1 MMKYKGSMMRD
12 GKMHSSAFGTLR
24 KVALLAAMIAL
35 PVVSGCDRIRTS
47 TPQQHIQKA
56 KDFLDKGD
64 LHASIIELKN
74 ALQQNPDN
82 AEARLLLGGI
92 YIKVQHGKDAEK
104 ELLQAQKLGVDE
116 ESIKV
121 LLGQALLLQESYER
135 VLKEITPGSRTSP
148 KNMAKIQQLRGEAQ
162 LGLGHPEQGCELFK
176 QSVQTDPAYVPT
188 YWGLSRCAAATKDFD
203 HAKAL
208 LEQALKLDAK
218 NTDTWMWLGKL
229 AQVRN
234 DPKAAEAAYSGVLKI
249 APDHVDAR
257 LGLAFLHLSAGKFD
271 TAQAEIDAARKVAP
285 RNLRAKYLQALL
297 DFRQAKYAAA
307 RDSLQEVLK
316 DVPNHLPSIL
326 LSGMVSYELG
336 SYEQATQNFIKVL
349 SQFPNS
355 VYARKG
361 LAAAWLKTGQ
371 PDRALETLKPLLTA
385 QNQDL
390 SVLAMAGEA
399 SLQASEPAQA
409 RDYLQKATEIDP
421 KNVKLRTALSVS
433 HMAAG
438 DSARA
443 MAELESAAAEDP
455 GQSEADT
462 LLILTHLRNREFDKA
477 LAAINVLEKKT
488 PNNPAAYNF
497 RGAAYAGKKDFD
509 HARKSFE
516 QVLTLNPSYSSAAMN
531 LAQIDLQENN
541 PQAARKRY
549 EAILARDKNNL
560 PALLALANLASDKKE
575 AVSWLE
581 RAAQTN
587 PTALQP
593 RRLLAEHYLRNNEA
607 QKALG
612 LAREAQNANPDN
624 ADALDFLGATQLA
637 AGETENALTNYQ
649 KLTRLAPQSPLAHY
663 KLASVQATAKDL
675 DAAKSSLRLALELKP
690 DYLEAQAALISL
702 ELRSGK
708 PTEALKIAQQVQ
720 QQNPMKP
727 AGFVFEGD
735 ILIGQ
740 KQYDKAAKAYER
752 AFALDNS
759 GLIAV
764 KRHQAQSLAGSVKD
778 ADTRLLKWLKE
789 HPKDTAA
796 RAYMAQA
803 YMTRG
808 HDKQAIEQYQILLQ
822 GAPGN
827 LLALNNLAWLYH
839 RAKDPRALAM
849 AEQAYKLGPDAAF
862 ITDTLGWILFEQD
875 KNARAVELLQK
886 AVSLAPKN
894 PEIGY
899 HYAAALAKAGDRQ
912 KARKQLEA
920 VLASGLSF
928 PQQDEA
934 KALLKQW

>member
-1 MMKYKGSMMRD
+1 MVSG
-12 GKMHSSAFGTLR
+12 AFGKLR

-35 PVVSGCDRIRTS
+35 PVVSGCDRIISS

-64 LHASIIELKN
+64 PRASIIELKN
-74 ALQQNPDN
+74 ALQQSPDN
-82 AEARLLLGGI
+82 AEARLLLGEV
-92 YIKVQHGKDAEK
+92 YIKVQQGKDAEK
-104 ELLQAQKLGVDE
+104 ELLRAQKLGVDE

-121 LLGQALLLQESYER
+121 LLGQALLLQESYDR
-135 VLKEITPGSRTSP
+135 ILKEVTPGSRTSP
-148 KNMAKIQQLRGEAQ
+148 KNMAKIQQLQGEAQ
-162 LGLGHPEQGCELFK
+162 LGLGRPEQGCELFK
-176 QSVQTDPAYVPT
+176 QSAQTDPAYVPT
-188 YWGLSRCAAATKDFD
+188 YWGLARCAAATKDFD
-203 HAKAL
+203 QAKAL
-208 LEQALKLDAK
+208 LEQALKLDTK
-218 NTDTWMWLGKL
+218 NADTWMWLGNL

-257 LGLAFLHLSAGKFD
+257 LSLAFLHLSAGKFD
-271 TAQAEIDAARKVAP
+271 TAQAEIGAARKVAP
-285 RNLRAKYLQALL
+285 HNLRAKYLQALL

-316 DVPNHLPSIL
+316 DAPNHIPSIL

-371 PDRALETLKPLLTA
+371 PDRALDTLKPLLIA
-385 QNQDL
+385 EKQDL

-399 SLQASEPAQA
+399 SLQAHEPAQA
-409 RDYLQKATEIDP
+409 RDYLQKATAIDP
-421 KNVKLRTALSVS
+421 KNAKLRTALSVS

-443 MAELESAAAEDP
+443 MAELESATAEDP
-455 GQSEADT
+455 GQSAADT
-462 LLILTHLRNREFDKA
+462 ILILTHLRNSEFDKA

-488 PNNPAAYNF
+488 PNNPAVYNF
-497 RGAAYAGKKDFD
+497 RGAAYAGKKDFVN
-509 HARKSFE
+509 ARKNFE
-516 QVLTLNPSYSSAAMN
+516 QVLTLNPAYSEAAMN
-531 LAQIDLQENN
+531 LAQLDLREKN

-549 EAILARDKNNL
+549 ETVLARDKNNL
-560 PALLALANLASDKKE
+560 PALLALVNLASDKKE
-575 AVSWLE
+575 AVSLLE
-581 RAAQTN
+581 RAAQAS
-587 PTALQP
+587 PSALQP

-607 QKALG
+607 QKALN
-612 LAREAQNANPDN
+612 LAREAQTANPDN
-624 ADALDFLGATQLA
+624 ADALDLLGATQLA
-637 AGETENALTNYQ
+637 AGETENALTSYQ
-649 KLTRLAPQSPLAHY
+649 KLARLAPKSPLAHY
-663 KLASVQATAKDL
+663 KLASAQATTKNL

-708 PTEALKIAQQVQ
+708 PAEALKIAQQVQ
-720 QQNPMKP
+720 QQNPKLS

-735 ILIGQ
+735 ILIDQ
-740 KQYDKAAKAYER
+740 KQYDQAAKAYEK
-752 AFALDNS
+752 AFALDKS

-778 ADTRLLKWLKE
+778 ADTRLLQWLKE
-789 HPKDTAA
+789 HPKDQAT

-803 YMTRG
+803 YMTRRQ
-808 HDKQAIEQYQILLQ
+808 DKQAIEQYQILLQ

-839 RAKDPRALAM
+839 RVKDPRALDT
-849 AEQAYKLGPDAAF
+849 AEQAYKRRPDAAV
-862 ITDTLGWILFEQD
+862 ITDTLGWILFEQG
-875 KNARAVELLQK
+875 KTARAVELLQK
-886 AVSLAPKN
+886 AVALAPKN

-899 HYAAALAKAGDRQ
+899 HYAVALAKTGDRQ

-920 VLASGLSF
+920 VLASGQSF

-934 KALLKQW
+934 RALLKQW

>member
-1 MMKYKGSMMRD
+1 MKES
-12 GKMHSSAFGTLR
+12 KMYSGAFGKLR

-35 PVVSGCDRIRTS
+35 PVVSGCDRIGSS

-64 LHASIIELKN
+64 QRASIIELKS

-82 AEARLLLGGI
+82 TEARLLLGEI
-92 YIKVQHGKDAEK
+92 YIKAQQGKDAEK
-104 ELLQAQKLGVDE
+104 ELLRAQKLGVDE

-135 VLKEITPGSRTSP
+135 VLNEVTPSSRTSP
-148 KNMAKIQQLRGEAQ
+148 KNMARIQQLHGEAQ
-162 LGLGHPEQGCELFK
+162 LGLGRFEQGCEQFK
-176 QSVQTDPAYVPT
+176 QSAQADPAYVPT
-188 YWGLSRCAAATKDFD
+188 YWGLARCATATKDFD
-203 HAKAL
+203 QAKAL

-218 NTDTWMWLGKL
+218 NADTWMWLGKL

-249 APDHVDAR
+249 VPDHVDAR
-257 LGLAFLHLSAGKFD
+257 LSLAFLHLSAGKFD
-271 TAQAEIDAARKVAP
+271 TAQAEIGAARKAAP
-285 RNLRAKYLQALL
+285 HNLRAKYLQALL

-316 DVPNHLPSIL
+316 DAPNHMPSIL
-326 LSGMVSYELG
+326 LSGMVSYQLG
-336 SYEQATQNFIKVL
+336 SYEQAIQNFTKVL

-371 PDRALETLKPLLTA
+371 PARTLDTLKPLLMTE
-385 QNQDL
+385 NQDL

-399 SLQASEPAQA
+399 SLQAREPAQA
-409 RDYLQKATEIDP
+409 RDYLQRAAAIDP
-421 KNVKLRTALSVS
+421 KNAKLRTALSVS

-443 MAELESAAAEDP
+443 MAELESAAAEDT
-455 GQSEADT
+455 GQSVADT
-462 LLILTHLRNREFDKA
+462 LLILTRLRNSEFDKA

-488 PNNPAAYNF
+488 PNNPAVYNF
-497 RGAAYAGKKDFD
+497 RGAAYAGKKDFAN
-509 HARKSFE
+509 ARKNFE
-516 QVLTLNPSYSSAAMN
+516 QVLNLDPAYSEAAMN
-531 LAQIDLQENN
+531 LAQLDLQEKN

-560 PALLALANLASDKKE
+560 PALLALVNLASDKKE

-581 RAAQTN
+581 RAAQAN
-587 PTALQP
+587 PSALQP
-593 RRLLAEHYLRNNEA
+593 RRLLAEHYLGNNEA
-607 QKALG
+607 KKALN
-612 LAREAQNANPDN
+612 LAREAQTANPDN
-624 ADALDFLGATQLA
+624 ADALDLLGTTQLA
-637 AGETENALTNYQ
+637 AGETGNALTSYQ
-649 KLTRLAPQSPLAHY
+649 KLARLAPKSPLAHY
-663 KLASVQATAKDL
+663 KLASVQAAAKNL

-702 ELRSGK
+702 DLKIGK
-708 PTEALKIAQQVQ
+708 PAEALKIAQQVQ
-720 QQNPMKP
+720 LQNPRKS
-727 AGFVFEGD
+727 AGLVFEGD
-735 ILIGQ
+735 ILIDQ
-740 KQYDKAAKAYER
+740 KQYDQAAKAYEK
-752 AFALDNS
+752 AFTLDKS

-764 KRHQAQSLAGSVKD
+764 KRHQAQSLAGRVKD
-778 ADTRLLKWLKE
+778 ADTRLLQWLKE
-789 HPKDTAA
+789 QPKDTAT

-808 HDKQAIEQYQILLQ
+808 QDKQAIEQYQILLQ
-822 GAPGN
+822 DAPGN

-839 RAKDPRALAM
+839 RAKDPRALNI
-849 AEQAYKLGPDAAF
+849 AEQAYKLRPDAAF
-862 ITDTLGWILFEQD
+862 ITDTLGWILFEQG
-875 KNARAVELLQK
+875 KTARAVELLQK

-899 HYAAALAKAGDRQ
+899 HYAVSLAKAGDRQ

-934 KALLKQW
+934 KAVLKQW